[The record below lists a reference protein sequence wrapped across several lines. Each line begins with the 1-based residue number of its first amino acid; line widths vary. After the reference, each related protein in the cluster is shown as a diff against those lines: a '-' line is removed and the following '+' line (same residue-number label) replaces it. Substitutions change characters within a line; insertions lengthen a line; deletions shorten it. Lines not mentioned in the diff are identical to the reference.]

1 MISLSVKGKLISGF
15 SVLTSITLI
24 LGAAAYRAIVV
35 IDHAADEIDR
45 KTSERNLADAID
57 NTILREGITARTY
70 LLTGDESFQTA
81 YESAKQEYQKNLSD
95 LSTHVKSEEG
105 QRLFAAIKSKHEP
118 YASIVDHEVE
128 LKHERKDKEAV
139 RVMYTQAVPAF
150 KAVDQATDDFVE
162 HIIKMKEAIDHQQD
176 ADVVDSKLIIIV
188 LCVAG
193 VVLSGVLSWLLAHSI
208 SGGISGMIGTIHEL
222 ANNNL
227 SVEDL
232 EVRQDEVG
240 QAGLALNTMKN
251 RLREMIRSISETA
264 EHVASASE
272 EISSSAEEQAQS
284 SANQKDQTAQVA
296 SALQEMSSTVMQV
309 SENSSRAADA
319 SRKAAETARQGGS
332 IVDQTLNKM
341 QVIAESVR
349 STSSRVEEL
358 GKSSDQIGR
367 IIGVINDIADQ
378 TNLLALNAAIEA
390 ARAGE
395 QGRGFA
401 VVADE
406 VRKLAE
412 RTTTATK
419 EIAQMIQTVQQET
432 KLAVGAMEQGTQ
444 QVEEGVQTTN
454 KAGEALKE
462 IIKMSEQVG
471 DMITHIATAA
481 TQQSTA
487 TEQINNSMDQI
498 ASLVKESAAGA
509 QQSAKACQD
518 LSRQAFD
525 LQKLVS
531 NFKLREGSD
540 KPRSGGQSRGNGVSP
555 GFTDSAAERAFA
567 AGAS

>member
-1 MISLSVKGKLISGF
+1 MMSLSVKGKLFSGF
-15 SVLTSITLI
+15 SVLTAITLI

-45 KTSERNLADAID
+45 KTTERNLSDAID
-57 NTILREGITARTY
+57 NTSLRESITARTY
-70 LLTGDESFQTA
+70 LLTGDESFRTA
-81 YESAKQEYQKNLSD
+81 YESAKQEYQKNLED
-95 LSTHVKSEEG
+95 LNTHVKSEEG
-105 QRLFAAIKSKHEP
+105 KRLFAAIKSKHEP
-118 YASIVDHEVE
+118 YVAIVDHEVD

-150 KAVDQATDDFVE
+150 KAVDQATNDFVE
-162 HIIKMKEAIDHQQD
+162 HIIKSKEAIDHQQD
-176 ADVVDSKLIIIV
+176 ADVTNSKLIIFV
-188 LCVAG
+188 LCITG
-193 VVLSGVLSWLLAHSI
+193 VVLSVGLSWLLARSV
-208 SGGISGMIGTIHEL
+208 SGGMARMIGTIHEL

-240 QAGLALNTMKN
+240 QAGLALNTMKT

-309 SENSSRAADA
+309 SENSSRAAEA

-349 STSSRVEEL
+349 STSIRVEEL

-471 DMITHIATAA
+471 DMIIHIATAA

-498 ASLVKESAAGA
+498 AGLVKESAAGA

-531 NFKLREGSD
+531 NFKLRGDSD
-540 KPRSGGQSRGNGVSP
+540 KARSGGQSRGNGASS
-555 GFTDSAAERAFA
+555 GFTDSAGERAFA